1 MKRDLLKQSLVIAFL
16 VALTNTTATA
26 ADREDIEFF
35 EKKIRPLLVKR
46 CFKCHGGAKAGG
58 GLSLT
63 TSSGWRKGGEMG
75 PAIIPGDPKKSLL
88 IDAINYRSLEMPP
101 PDKGGKLP
109 KEEIALLTK
118 WVAMGAPAPNDGEVL
133 GGMSLTEAR
142 SWWSFQALPV
152 GAAKLTP
159 AKIDALI
166 SEKLDQR
173 KLTPSTT
180 ADKRTLIRRA
190 TYDLTGLPPTTAEV
204 KAFLA
209 DQSADAFD
217 KVVDRLLQSPQYGA
231 RWGRHWL
238 DVVRYADTAG
248 ENSDRPLPHAWRYR
262 NWVIDALNQD
272 MPFDEFVRWQLAGDI
287 VNARADKL
295 QYRHGIIATGY
306 LAVARRYGHDID
318 KDIHLMHEDVIDN
331 LGKNFLGLTLGCAR
345 CHDHKYDA
353 VTSEDYYALYG
364 IFNSTKFAFPGC
376 EPKGQPRDL
385 VPLIDK
391 DKANTMMAD
400 YQRRLDAFNSRGEF
414 QKKEA
419 QRLKQ
424 VAAKAYRVLSQ
435 ALVEETKSASIHEN
449 ANGKLDRLAV
459 KKGEVLQLTVLPNGN
474 YGADT
479 TRIELEIEKLGDQP
493 KTYNVTDLIP
503 RLTKHG
509 PFVKHNGATWCFF
522 DVTDGPR
529 LLLDRKDAVNNV
541 PSLQAW
547 ANGDTPSVFVNSSD
561 SPVKVWTTLPPR
573 AFFVHPGMK
582 RDVALSWVCPEDGE
596 YQVRGTVSDG
606 HPAPGLD
613 GVSFRFEHFQSVEF
627 GDGLIGLTDAY
638 AKQGKM
644 PDKPAIPVAYAVV
657 EGNIKNARLQQRGDP
672 KQPGDEIP
680 RRWLSVFGGE
690 TVSNGSG
697 RVELANWIVDH
708 PLLARVMANRIW
720 QWHFGRGIVA
730 TPNDFGSRGEA
741 PTHPK
746 LLESLAAQFRADG
759 YRLKSIHRLI
769 MKTAAY
775 QRSSHVDPAQR
786 EADPNNRWLAHYSRR
801 RLSAE
806 EIRDSLL
813 SASRML
819 DLTVGE
825 AHPFPPEATW
835 KFSQHAPFNAVYDTN
850 RRSVFLMV
858 QRQRRHPYLALF
870 DGADPNSS
878 TPSRESTTVPTQALY
893 FLNDPFFHRQ
903 AAAFSAT
910 IDAKHSEDEQINHA
924 FKSLFARLATSDETT
939 IATQFLAKYP
949 GNRQGKWSA
958 LARVL
963 LSSNEFLYVD

>member
-1 MKRDLLKQSLVIAFL
+1 MRYCYILLSTALCFL
-16 VALTNTTATA
+16 NVTTNA
-26 ADREDIEFF
+26 ADREGVEFF

-58 GLSLT
+58 GLSLA
-63 TSSGWRKGGEMG
+63 TSAGWQKGGETG
-75 PAIIPGDPKKSLL
+75 PAIIPGEPKESLL
-88 IDAINYRSLEMPP
+88 IDAINYRGLEMPP

-109 KEEIALLTK
+109 KEEIVLLTK
-118 WVAMGAPAPNDGEVL
+118 WVAMGAPAPGDDAL
-133 GGMSLTEAR
+133 GGMSLKEAR
-142 SWWSFQALPV
+142 SWWSFQALPK
-152 GAAKLTP
+152 GGGKLTS

-166 SEKLDQR
+166 NEKLAQQ
-173 KLTPSTT
+173 KLTLSTIT
-180 ADKRTLIRRA
+180 DKRTLIRRA

-209 DQSADAFD
+209 DPSADAFD
-217 KVVDRLLQSPQYGA
+217 KVIDRLLQSPQYGA

-262 NWVIDALNQD
+262 NWVIEALNRD

-287 VNARADKL
+287 VNAKTDDQRL
-295 QYRHGIIATGY
+295 REGIIATGY

-376 EPKGQPRDL
+376 EPKEQPRDL
-385 VPLIDK
+385 VPLMDNA
-391 DKANTMMAD
+391 KADAMMAD
-400 YQRRLDAFNSRGEF
+400 YQRRLDEYNNASKFEES
-414 QKKEA
+414 EA

-424 VAAKAYRVLSQ
+424 VAAKAYRVLSK

-449 ANGKLDRLAV
+449 ADGKLDRLAV
-459 KKGEVLQLTVLPNGN
+459 KKGEVLQLTVMPNGN
-474 YGADT
+474 HGADT
-479 TRIELEIEKLGDQP
+479 TRIELEITKLGDQP
-493 KTYNVTDLIP
+493 KTYNVSDLIP
-503 RLTKHG
+503 RLTKQG

-522 DVTDGPR
+522 DVAEGPR
-529 LLLDRKDAVNNV
+529 FLLNRKDSVDGVA
-541 PSLQAW
+541 SLQAW
-547 ANGDTPSVFVNSSD
+547 ANGDTPSVFVNTSN
-561 SPVKVWTTLPPR
+561 SPVKVWTTLPPK
-573 AFFVHPGMK
+573 AFFMHPGVK

-596 YQVRGTVSDG
+596 YEVRGTVTDA

-613 GVSFRFEHFQSVEF
+613 GVSFRFEHFPNAKF
-627 GDGLIGLTDAY
+627 GDGLVGLTDSYTARD
-638 AKQGKM
+638 KM
-644 PDKPAIPVAYAVV
+644 PVKPAIPVAYAVV

-690 TVSNGSG
+690 AVSSGSG
-697 RVELANWIVDH
+697 RVELAEWIVDH

-741 PTHPK
+741 PTHPA
-746 LLESLAAQFRADG
+746 LLNLLAAQFRAGG
-759 YRLKSIHRLI
+759 YRIKPMHRLI

-775 QRSSHVDPAQR
+775 QRSSQVDPSRR
-786 EADPNNRWLAHYSRR
+786 ELDPNNRWLAHYSRR

-819 DLTVGE
+819 DLSTAE

-835 KFSQHAPFNAVYDTN
+835 KFSQHAPFNAVYDTD

-903 AAAFSAT
+903 AAGFAAT
-910 IDAKHSEDEQINHA
+910 VDAKLSEDEQIQHA
-924 FKSLFARLATSDETT
+924 FKSLFARPATTDETT

-949 GNRQGKWSA
+949 GNTKAKWSA
-958 LARVL
+958 FARVL